1 MVVCLFN
8 KKQKIIALFKC
19 FLITIFFY
27 LYTMCGINGYIGFN
41 NKAHGLSVVQQMNR
55 CMAHR
60 GPDNNATWADESI
73 ALGHVRL
80 SILDLSEAAHQPF
93 VSSCGNYVIVFN
105 GEIYNFAEVKQKL
118 LDQFPQLNFRTGS
131 DTEILLQSYIQ
142 LGEDCLKE
150 LNGMFAF
157 AVWNISE
164 KKLFIAR
171 DRIGEKPLYYYS
183 EGNTF
188 IFASEIRSI
197 LETGIVP
204 RKLNVDALP
213 DYVQYQTVHAPYT
226 LIEDVYML
234 TPGNYITV
242 EDGFVFTK
250 NYWSP
255 TINNN
260 NNNPQTINNVTSEI
274 RSLFEDSIRLR
285 MVADVE
291 VGAFLSGGIDSSAV
305 VAQMAK
311 LSPKPI
317 STFSII
323 FGEKDFSEEEFSN
336 QIAKKYRTNHHAI
349 RITANDFLHEIPAI
363 LKSVDFPGGDGPNT
377 YAVAQATRK
386 TGIKVAMTGLGGD
399 ELFAGYPV
407 FAQTYAFHQKKML
420 RKTPRFIRKMAG
432 AAIGAVKS
440 GTTGQKYKRILSQK
454 KVTDAGFYS
463 LSRQLFDKEFVK
475 DLLHLKSRSTLPVE
489 EFSKVIFTG
498 HKNQLLSEVSVAEMR
513 TYMQN
518 VLLRDTDQM
527 TMAHALEVRAPFLDH
542 RLIDYALSINDE
554 LKYPHTP
561 KQLFVKAMG
570 DLLPPEVVNRK
581 KMGFTF
587 PWAYW
592 LRNEMKGYCEQRIKL
607 LAQRSCFNGY
617 ELLKLWDR
625 FTRNDATVP
634 WSRVWH
640 LVTLEEWL
648 SNNKIE

>member
-1 MVVCLFN
+1 
-8 KKQKIIALFKC
+8 
-19 FLITIFFY
+19 
-27 LYTMCGINGYIGFN
+27 MCGINGYIGFKD
-41 NKAHGLSVVQQMNR
+41 KAQGRSVVQQMNS

-60 GPDNNATWADESI
+60 GPDNNSTWVDETL

-93 VSSCGNYVIVFN
+93 VSADGNYIIAFN
-105 GEIYNFAEVKQKL
+105 GEIYNFSQVKQTL
-118 LDQFPQLNFRTGS
+118 LAKFPHLVFRTSS
-131 DTEILLQSYIQ
+131 DTEILLQAYIQ
-142 LGEDCLKE
+142 LGEACLDE

-157 AVWNISE
+157 AIWDIQK

-171 DRIGEKPLYYYS
+171 DRVGEKPLYYYS
-183 EGNTF
+183 EGDTF
-188 IFASEIRSI
+188 IFASEIRS
-197 LETGIVP
+197 LLAAGIIP

-226 LIEDVYML
+226 LIKDVFML

-255 TINNN
+255 TINGEQKTENGERKN
-260 NNNPQTINNVTSEI
+260 GGTKVISDI
-274 RSLFEDSIRLR
+274 KALFEDSIRLR

-305 VAQMAK
+305 VAQMAQ
-311 LSPKPI
+311 LSPKSI

-336 QIAKKYRTNHHAI
+336 QIAKKYNTNHHPI
-349 RITANDFLHEIPAI
+349 RISADDFLHEIPSI

-377 YAVAQATRK
+377 YAVARATRK

-399 ELFAGYPV
+399 ELFAGYPI
-407 FAQTYAFHQKKML
+407 FTQTHSFHNKKL
-420 RKTPRFIRKMAG
+420 LKNTPRFIRKMAG
-432 AAIGAVKS
+432 NAIGAVKG
-440 GTTGQKYKRILSQK
+440 GTTGQKYKRILSQSK
-454 KVTDAGFYS
+454 ITDAGFYR

-475 DLLHLKSRSTLPVE
+475 QLLDLKTNATLPVE
-489 EFSKVIFTG
+489 EIAKIIFTG
-498 HKNQLLSEVSVAEMR
+498 HKNYLLSEVSIAEMR

-542 RLIDYALSINDE
+542 RLIEYALNINDE

-570 DLLPPEVVNRK
+570 DLLPSEVVNRK

-587 PWAYW
+587 PWAHW
-592 LRNEMKGYCEQRIKL
+592 LRNEMKGYCEQRIKS
-607 LAQRSCFNGY
+607 LAQRNYFNGA
-617 ELLKLWDR
+617 ELLGLWER
-625 FTRNDATVP
+625 FAKNDKNVP

-640 LVTLEEWL
+640 LVTLEEWIN
-648 SNNKIE
+648 NNKIE